1 MRKTIVLASDNP
13 GKIDEINRM
22 LANSSIQIV
31 PQSDF
36 GIGSAVEDKPTF
48 VENALIKARHAS
60 THCNLPAIA
69 DDSGLEV
76 DALGGEPGVIS
87 SRYSGPDANDEKN
100 IRKLLNK
107 LDGIEGRNR
116 SCRFRCTMVYL
127 RHAHDPAPVIAQG
140 TLDGIIHH
148 STQGNYGFGYDP
160 IVWLEERQ
168 CTLAELTPEE
178 KNEIS
183 HRGIALRKLV
193 EQLMYLVE
201 TDVT

>member
-1 MRKTIVLASDNP
+1 MKKRIVLASGNL
-13 GKIDEINRM
+13 GKIDEISRM
-22 LANSSIQIV
+22 LASSSIEIV
-31 PQSDF
+31 AQSEF

-48 VENALIKARHAS
+48 IENALIKARNAAAS
-60 THCNLPAIA
+60 CNLPAIA

-100 IRKLLNK
+100 IEKLLDRLQNV
-107 LDGIEGRNR
+107 DGKDR

-127 RHAHDPAPVIAQG
+127 RHELDPAPVIAQG
-140 TLDGIIHH
+140 TLDGIVHH
-148 STQGNYGFGYDP
+148 TTQGSFGFGYDP
-160 IVWLEERQ
+160 VVWLEDRQ
-168 CTLAELTPEE
+168 CTLAELPPEV

-183 HRGIALRKLV
+183 HRGKALRDLV
-193 EQLMYLVE
+193 EKLMYLVE

>member
-1 MRKTIVLASDNP
+1 MKKQIVLASANP

-22 LANSSIQIV
+22 LANTSIEIV
-31 PQSDF
+31 PQSAF
-36 GIGSAVEDKPTF
+36 GIDSAIEDKPTF
-48 VENALIKARHAS
+48 IENALIKARHAAIR
-60 THCNLPAIA
+60 CRLPAIA

-100 IRKLLNK
+100 IKKLLSR
-107 LDGIEGRNR
+107 LDGVEEHNR

-127 RHAHDPAPVIAQG
+127 RHEHDPSPVIAQG

-148 STQGNYGFGYDP
+148 RAKGTFGFGYDP
-160 IVWLEERQ
+160 VVWLKDQ
-168 CTLAELTPEE
+168 GCTLAELPPEE
-178 KNEIS
+178 KNKIS
-183 HRGIALRKLV
+183 HRGNALRSLV
-193 EQLMYLVE
+193 QQLLHLVE